1 MDNGQTQKESE
12 NNIEEGSYSAS
23 LLGTISSHLA
33 GLKGFDIMALELIQN
48 ADDAKAK
55 TISFNITK
63 KGLSVFNDES
73 FSYCGDLRQPTCSN
87 EDESCDFHR
96 IIKVASGGKQANPDH
111 IGRFGIGF
119 VSTYQVTD
127 YPEIESSGIKIR
139 LQPETGKWVK
149 EAVTGRG
156 NGTTFTLPWA
166 TDSNSKVRTAL
177 KISHITESHISRL
190 EHDFV
195 QVLKRSLLFLR
206 NIESATVKKD
216 GEILFSCELSR
227 EEAGKL
233 KVSYLPSLDKE
244 VWHIIEGSIK
254 PQLREIYDAYPKLSL
269 HGRSPKIS
277 IAFRVEPAPLEQ
289 GTLYAYLP
297 TEQSAGIPA
306 HINADFFPEPDRKAV
321 ILNGDQHEQAW
332 NEYLLKEAAS
342 IISKSTLEILDLIGV
357 SYVWGLI
364 DKALK
369 TYEDEK
375 SHPIF
380 DEYWIHFLEHCSD
393 LAIAEDKNKQRSQP
407 AELLLPAKG
416 LTTAQLNALETV
428 GCKILSEELRTHW
441 PALQKFKSK
450 QLSID
455 LLTDKLHQYF
465 SSLETIGNRLS
476 NDEIQK
482 LHIPLAEFIEQS
494 KKFPEQLRDIPF
506 LVTDNS
512 LRASLNN
519 SYIPPANIT
528 SDEIIANFDDV
539 KLVGECLSK
548 FPKIK
553 AHASP
558 LTLDDL
564 LTSIRNLQEI
574 SYYTFYRLLQKVD
587 QYTETS
593 ESTYQ
598 ELYGLSIW
606 VSGESLYS
614 GEDLLVPGGFCDPT
628 GQANLLNTKYFDHE
642 TIRFVSDKIGL
653 KRQELDTYI
662 AEVLPT
668 LFSENGPK
676 YPDTYQALIRELA
689 RHPSAIDNLDSR
701 LILKNIAIIPTQS
714 GKWRMPGSV
723 YSKTEELSSILG
735 DNKALWVDWNSIPE
749 GYQVSSFVKNLGILE
764 KASTS
769 DLVDRLLEISKNTL
783 PTEQAVKKSADV
795 FYLLF
800 EGYKSGD
807 VTYKQAIDKI
817 IDVPCLPA
825 KGDSNSWHSPSDLYA
840 PYRSEGFASQVNTLA
855 YSAMNRLNRDVLP
868 MIGIKVT
875 PETNIIID
883 HLMYCIANEEEPHV
897 FTYQILNERSV
908 EYKDVVYET
917 LANEPCIYSKSK
929 KKFFLPSQL
938 FWIEPKLGKYAA
950 RIPKS
955 FELYRAFFEA
965 VGVKEQP
972 EIEDFIAT
980 LSVIINS
987 RSPLD
992 ELDPES
998 EKIYYSC
1005 LKNISER
1012 VPEEVLDPS
1021 VFEDLKRLPSVLTVS
1036 GKLANPNDTFLRD
1049 SAWHAELFPSEIQSL
1064 FCDLPPSLYPLLES
1078 IGVNKLSKVIKTRL
1092 STQTGVEQQELGI
1105 PKTLMYKLDVVL
1117 RMFDDEST
1125 QQLLRETAQ
1134 SFSCF
1139 SYESL
1144 TIAAEIPSNDMV
1156 SPDSEKEAYFDND
1169 SQRLFIKRPFKDSD
1183 WLHIFTALLH
1193 ALIPETEATD
1203 ISKTVLSLSPL
1214 MPDHM
1219 SLKDAHMHL
1228 DSAGISQIRA
1238 TEDDYEISSEELDSF
1253 DDVDE
1258 IPDQNQP
1265 VNDGTEAGDLS
1276 ISEDTEVFQENS
1288 NDEQEN
1294 KELTSLE
1301 TSDLKSNGST
1311 GSVDEGVNNWDKFN
1325 AENSDRNRGESSSA
1339 SNNSNSNRNQ
1349 NTSNY
1354 DPPRT
1359 TQKRQNNSG
1368 ETRKQRNQRFVSY
1381 LIPDTEVESKGEES
1395 DEARQH
1401 NLAIEELARD
1411 AVCVYEMQRGRLAEQ
1426 MSQTHPGYDVRS
1438 VDESGE
1444 IRYIEVKGIGGEW
1457 NERGIALTSY
1467 QFSQAKMHK
1476 DQYWLY
1482 VVEDV
1487 ASQNKEITIYPI
1499 QNPAQR
1505 VSSFAFDHGWRMA
1518 ATNEPTD
1525 PQQPLVV
1532 GARVKVKG
1540 WGVGYIRKVEVQ
1552 NGRKSMI
1559 IDIDERGEKRVSY
1572 RLGEISLVDEGD
1584 ELIDDTL
1591 AV

>member
-55 TISFNITK
+55 TISFNITE

-177 KISHITESHISRL
+177 KISHITESHIIRL

-227 EEAGKL
+227 QEAGKL

-254 PQLREIYDAYPKLSL
+254 PQLRDIYDAYPKLSL

-306 HINADFFPEPDRKAV
+306 HINADFFPEPDRKAI

-342 IISKSTLEILDLIGV
+342 IISKSALEILDLIGV

-364 DKALK
+364 NKALK

-380 DEYWIHFLEHCSD
+380 DEYWNHFFEHCSD
-393 LAIAEDKNKQRSQP
+393 LAIAEDKNKQRNQP
-407 AELLLPAKG
+407 AKLLLAAKG
-416 LTTAQLNALETV
+416 LTTAQLNALEAV

-441 PALQKFKSK
+441 PALQKFRSK

-455 LLTDKLHQYF
+455 LLTDQLHQYF
-465 SSLETIGNRLS
+465 SSLDTIDNRLS
-476 NDEIQK
+476 DDEIQK
-482 LHIPLAEFIEQS
+482 IHIPLAEFIEQS
-494 KKFPEQLRDIPF
+494 KKFPEELRNIPF

-512 LRASLNN
+512 LRTSLNK
-519 SYIPPANIT
+519 SYIPPANLK
-528 SDEIIANFDDV
+528 SDEILANFDDV
-539 KLVGECLSK
+539 NLVGGFLSK
-548 FPKIK
+548 LPNIR
-553 AHASP
+553 ARAST

-564 LTSIRNLQEI
+564 LASIRNLQEI
-574 SYYTFYRLLQKVD
+574 SCDTFYKLLQKVD
-587 QYTETS
+587 QHTETS
-593 ESTYQ
+593 ESTYRK
-598 ELYGLSIW
+598 LYGLSIW
-606 VSGESLYS
+606 VSGDSLHS
-614 GEDLLVPGGFCDPT
+614 GEDLLVPGGFHDPT

-642 TIRFVSDKIGL
+642 TIRFVSEKIGL

-668 LFSENGPK
+668 LFSESGPK
-676 YPDTYQALIRELA
+676 HPDTYQALIKELA
-689 RHPSAIDNLDSR
+689 QHPSAIDNPDSR
-701 LILKNIAIIPTQS
+701 LILKNLAIIPTQS
-714 GKWRMPGSV
+714 GKWGMPDSV
-723 YSKTEELSSILG
+723 YSKAEELESILG
-735 DNKALWVDWNSIPE
+735 DNKALWVDWSRIPE
-749 GYQVSSFVKNLGILE
+749 GYQVSSFIKSLGILE

-769 DLVDRLLEISKNTL
+769 DLVDRILAISKNTL

-800 EGYKSGD
+800 EGYKTD
-807 VTYKQAIDKI
+807 DLTYQQAVDRL

-825 KGDSNSWHSPSDLYA
+825 KGDGKSWYSPSDLYA
-840 PYRSEGFASQVNTLA
+840 PYRSEGFASQVNILA
-855 YSAMNRLNRDVLP
+855 YSANKLNRDVLP

-875 PETNIIID
+875 PETNVVID
-883 HLMYCIANEEEPHV
+883 HLMYCIANEEEPHG
-897 FTYQILNERSV
+897 FTYVILNERSV
-908 EYKDVVYET
+908 EYKEAVYDR
-917 LANEPCIYSKSK
+917 LANEPCIYNKSK

-955 FELYRAFFEA
+955 FEQYRAFFEA
-965 VGVKEQP
+965 LGVKEQP
-972 EIEDFIAT
+972 DIEDYIAT
-980 LSVIINS
+980 LSIIINS

-992 ELDPES
+992 ELDHES

-1005 LKNISER
+1005 LKNISAR
-1012 VPEEVLDPS
+1012 ASEEGLDPS
-1021 VFEDLKRLPSVLTVS
+1021 AFEDLKQLPSVLTAS
-1036 GKLANPNDTFLRD
+1036 GKLVRPNITFLRD
-1049 SAWHAELFPSEIQSL
+1049 SAWHAELFPPEVQSL
-1064 FCDLPPSLYPLLES
+1064 FCDLPPSLYPLLEI

-1092 STQTGVEQQELGI
+1092 SNQTGVEQKDLEV
-1105 PKTLMYKLDVVL
+1105 PKTLLHKLDVVL

-1125 QQLLRETAQ
+1125 QQVLRETVQ

-1144 TIAAEIPSNDMV
+1144 TIVAEIPSNDMV
-1156 SPDSEKEAYFDND
+1156 SPDSEREAYFDND
-1169 SQRLFIKRPFKDSD
+1169 SQRLFIKRPFKDNN

-1193 ALIPETEATD
+1193 ALIPGTEATD

-1228 DSAGISQIRA
+1228 DSAGVASIREM
-1238 TEDDYEISSEELDSF
+1238 EDDYEISSEELDSF
-1253 DDVDE
+1253 DDADE
-1258 IPDQNQP
+1258 IPAQNQP
-1265 VNDGTEAGDLS
+1265 TNEGAGAND
-1276 ISEDTEVFQENS
+1276 ISTSDDTEHFEEGS
-1288 NDEQEN
+1288 NHKQEN
-1294 KELTSLE
+1294 KELPSVEPL
-1301 TSDLKSNGST
+1301 DLNSNGYT
-1311 GSVDEGVNNWDKFN
+1311 GSVDKGTNNWGKFN
-1325 AENSDRNRGESSSA
+1325 DENPDRNRGESSSA
-1339 SNNSNSNRNQ
+1339 SSNSNSNRNQ
-1349 NTSNY
+1349 NTSNS
-1354 DPPRT
+1354 DPYRT

-1381 LIPDTEVESKGEES
+1381 LMPDTEVESKGEES
-1395 DEARQH
+1395 NEARQH

-1411 AVCVYEMQRGRLAEQ
+1411 AVCVYEKQRGRLAEQ
-1426 MSQTHPGYDVRS
+1426 MSQTQPGYDVRS

-1444 IRYIEVKGIGGEW
+1444 IRYIEVKGISGEW
-1457 NERGIALTSY
+1457 NERGITLSSY

-1487 ASQNKEITIYPI
+1487 ASQNKEIAIYPI

-1505 VSSFAFDHGWRMA
+1505 VTSFAFDHGWRMA

-1532 GARVKVKG
+1532 GARVKAKG
-1540 WGVGYIRKVEVQ
+1540 WGLGYIRKVEVQ
-1552 NGRKSMI
+1552 DGRKSMI
-1559 IDIDERGEKRVSY
+1559 IDFDGRGEKRVTY
-1572 RLGEISLVDEGD
+1572 RFGEIILVDEDD
-1584 ELIDDTL
+1584 EPIDDSL
-1591 AV
+1591 VV